1 MMFNFVR
8 STTFLIFRAISSVS
22 KCRVSLFPTVA
33 ILRYSRV
40 HIGTSNG
47 GNIVAVV
54 ERMINKEFSFGPIL
68 RVLYI

>member
-1 MMFNFVR
+1 MV
-8 STTFLIFRAISSVS
+8 L
-22 KCRVSLFPTVA
+22 LPTVVA
-33 ILRYSRV
+33 LWNARV
-40 HIGTSNG
+40 HVGTSNG

>member
-1 MMFNFVR
+1 MFNFVR

-47 GNIVAVV
+47 GNITTEIKEV
-54 ERMINKEFSFGPIL
+54 INKKLSLGTIL
-68 RVLYI
+68 